1 MPEEHLPHLSTLR
14 AVKRASRVVRSA
26 PTVATDK
33 TDREKAQR
41 TIADNRKAFHDY
53 HVLDS
58 WEAGV
63 ALLGTEVKAI
73 REGSVNLRD
82 SYARLENGEVWL
94 MNVHISPYSHTG
106 YAHHDE
112 RRQRKLLLH
121 RHEIQ
126 KLMGRV
132 VEKGLTLVPL
142 RMYLN
147 KGRVKVALALV
158 KGKQAHDKR
167 ETIRRREVDRETR
180 AAVKSRSR

>member
-1 MPEEHLPHLSTLR
+1 MTAE
-14 AVKRASRVVRSA
+14 RSE
-26 PTVATDK
+26 
-33 TDREKAQR
+33 RQKAQR
-41 TIADNRKAFHDY
+41 IIADNRKAYHDY
-53 HVLDS
+53 HVLDT

-73 REGSVNLRD
+73 REGRVNLRD
-82 SYARLENGEVWL
+82 SFARVGSGEVWL

-121 RHEIQ
+121 RHEILKMAGQ
-126 KLMGRV
+126 V
-132 VEKGLTLVPL
+132 SQKGLTLVPL
-142 RMYLN
+142 QLYF
-147 KGRVKVALALV
+147 KAGRVKVMLALV

-180 AAVKSRSR
+180 AAVKARSR